1 MIPKKLLTSIPLS
14 IRTIRRLTAECLDGS
29 ITLQQFRVLR
39 LVEEGMGQ
47 TEMADTLQVTM
58 AAISKMINALV
69 EKKLVTRSQ
78 GKDRRCLTLKL
89 TAQGKKI
96 LKLVTDHVARRLEIG
111 LKRLDTKEKGDL
123 LKGLE
128 ILERYMQFMKEV

>member
-1 MIPKKLLTSIPLS
+1 
-14 IRTIRRLTAECLDGS
+14 
-29 ITLQQFRVLR
+29 
-39 LVEEGMGQ
+39 MGQ